1 MSEVTVAELDSIAVD
16 TASEVVSIQRFSLS
30 RNGVTVELS
39 SLGAAISRFSVPSST
54 QGSAANDDIVLGF
67 DSPKEALLSNN
78 PSYLGAIV
86 GRVANRI
93 AKGHFEL
100 ANDKGGVQEYQLETN
115 NGANH
120 LHGGSKGFSNKIW
133 DAQIVDDGSSDK
145 GKAVLFTLLS
155 EDGDQGYPGSVLV
168 TATYSLQAGKNKSTV
183 KLCLDMKAVLQGK
196 TSTPINLAQHS
207 YFNLSNHAD
216 PGGILDHKLTLNADA
231 YTPVDSTGIPTRQ
244 VGSLDKDSTMD
255 WRNGRLLREA
265 LVEYGVARA
274 GLTRKQAEEAT
285 KETRSATDVAK
296 SAPSN
301 DNPGSPYGFDHNY
314 VLRCDNNESGLHLA
328 GILEH
333 PAAGRRLSVWTDAPG
348 VQLYTANYLDGKSA
362 HTGEVGY
369 RQWQGLC
376 LETQHFPDSVFAD
389 KDDAK
394 YEGFYNGK
402 CVILRPETPHY
413 SHSVEYE
420 LEFSP
425 NASDIASFRGSDSE
439 GRQYASLDE
448 MWKVQGVLSDDTASE
463 SWYDRAA
470 EYYEENCPASL
481 DGVLGGFANISDLDL
496 QGSLNFMR
504 ELEALRP
511 LFRWSSGAACECGAG
526 IGRVSKGLLLTLG
539 VTRCD
544 LVESSARLISAA
556 PDYLG
561 EVAGQCRYYCTGLQ
575 EWEPSTTTY
584 SVIWIQWVFCYLTD
598 TDAVAFLRR
607 CGESLVDGGVI
618 VLKENTC
625 NEGDDFVV
633 DVDDASVTRSVPYL
647 IHLADQ
653 AGLRVLFQRMQ
664 DDFPDEIYPVPMIAL
679 GN

>member
-1 MSEVTVAELDSIAVD
+1 
-16 TASEVVSIQRFSLS
+16 
-30 RNGVTVELS
+30 
-39 SLGAAISRFSVPSST
+39 
-54 QGSAANDDIVLGF
+54 
-67 DSPKEALLSNN
+67 
-78 PSYLGAIV
+78 
-86 GRVANRI
+86 
-93 AKGHFEL
+93 
-100 ANDKGGVQEYQLETN
+100 
-115 NGANH
+115 
-120 LHGGSKGFSNKIW
+120 
-133 DAQIVDDGSSDK
+133 
-145 GKAVLFTLLS
+145 
-155 EDGDQGYPGSVLV
+155 
-168 TATYSLQAGKNKSTV
+168 
-183 KLCLDMKAVLQGK
+183 
-196 TSTPINLAQHS
+196 
-207 YFNLSNHAD
+207 
-216 PGGILDHKLTLNADA
+216 
-231 YTPVDSTGIPTRQ
+231 
-244 VGSLDKDSTMD
+244 
-255 WRNGRLLREA
+255 
-265 LVEYGVARA
+265 
-274 GLTRKQAEEAT
+274 
-285 KETRSATDVAK
+285 
-296 SAPSN
+296 
-301 DNPGSPYGFDHNY
+301 
-314 VLRCDNNESGLHLA
+314 
-328 GILEH
+328 
-333 PAAGRRLSVWTDAPG
+333 
-348 VQLYTANYLDGKSA
+348 
-362 HTGEVGY
+362 
-369 RQWQGLC
+369 
-376 LETQHFPDSVFAD
+376 
-389 KDDAK
+389 
-394 YEGFYNGK
+394 
-402 CVILRPETPHY
+402 
-413 SHSVEYE
+413 
-420 LEFSP
+420 
-425 NASDIASFRGSDSE
+425 
-439 GRQYASLDE
+439 